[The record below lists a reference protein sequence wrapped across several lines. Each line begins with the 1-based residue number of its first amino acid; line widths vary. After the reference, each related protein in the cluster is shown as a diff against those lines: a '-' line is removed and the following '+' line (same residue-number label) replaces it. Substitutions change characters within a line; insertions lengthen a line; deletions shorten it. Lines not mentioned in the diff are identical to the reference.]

1 MPMNE
6 RKEGSEGGTPCS
18 LILAELR
25 SSIDSIDLLPP
36 SQCFFFTAFLP
47 PTDKGGRLKERVPGW
62 CDRILWHSQQDLADE
77 LKPERVP
84 EQSINP
90 YGAFRHLVT
99 EPLYVFKSACILTCL
114 LACVKESADRFIVEY
129 VSYNTLNTL
138 HKPNENDRGALW
150 LFSAA
155 PTTQSDRCGTQQ

>member
-1 MPMNE
+1 M
-6 RKEGSEGGTPCS
+6 
-18 LILAELR
+18 
-25 SSIDSIDLLPP
+25 
-36 SQCFFFTAFLP
+36 
-47 PTDKGGRLKERVPGW
+47 PGW

-99 EPLYVFKSACILTCL
+99 EPLYVFKSVCILTCL
-114 LACVKESADRFIVEY
+114 LACVKESTDRFIVEY

-138 HKPNENDRGALW
+138 HKPNENDRGAL
-150 LFSAA
+150 
-155 PTTQSDRCGTQQ
+155 